1 MVVDK
6 GETFIGFS
14 DSGLISEHKILDPV
28 SLVFSAYLNTLQTT
42 VSNHFNETRNLE
54 ITPVVVEY
62 EGTPV
67 SYQHQLW
74 RVRPESVCANYQQNI
89 SKFSKCT
96 VKASRLFNALCLE
109 LKQSG
114 VEGLR
119 QVQVQNMYCNAA
131 VSFKPTVA
139 DIGSAQTLSGLEE
152 ARRACNAA
160 TVSSMGNSDPRLARE
175 RDKACEVYRDL
186 KRR

>member
-1 MVVDK
+1 
-6 GETFIGFS
+6 
-14 DSGLISEHKILDPV
+14 V
-28 SLVFSAYLNTLQTT
+28 SLVFSAYLNTVQST

-62 EGTPV
+62 EGVPV

-74 RVRPESVCANYQQNI
+74 RVHPESVCANNQQNLGQ
-89 SKFSKCT
+89 FSRCT
-96 VKASRLFNALCLE
+96 VKAYRLFNALCSE

-114 VEGLR
+114 SNGWR
-119 QVQVQNMYCNAA
+119 QVKVQNMYCNAA

-139 DIGSAQTLSGLEE
+139 SIGAAQTLSGLEE

-160 TVSSMGNSDPRLARE
+160 TVATMGNSDPKLARK
-175 RDKACEVYRDL
+175 RDKACEVYREW
-186 KRR
+186 KVR